1 MKGQVSKQAVTL
13 KTYLIRYLKW
23 FHRNRIPRLTCSLST
38 VARREEGVRDGGT
51 EGRRDE
57 RVSVMKGKVTSD
69 GDENVP

>member
-38 VARREEGVRDGGT
+38 VARREEGARDGGM

-57 RVSVMKGKVTSD
+57 RVS
-69 GDENVP
+69 GDEG